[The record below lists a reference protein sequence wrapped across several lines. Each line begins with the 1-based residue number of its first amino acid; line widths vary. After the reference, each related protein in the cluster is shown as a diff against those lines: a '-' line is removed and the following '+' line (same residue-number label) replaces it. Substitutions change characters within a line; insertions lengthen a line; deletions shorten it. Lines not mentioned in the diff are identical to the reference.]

1 MNDKPHLSAT
11 QLESYVRCPEAYRR
25 SYVEREKLPP
35 GIALLKGKG
44 FHKGAETNMRQ
55 KLETH
60 VDLPADDIV
69 AASVA
74 AFETD
79 LRSGYAL
86 DMGETR
92 NHETVIGEA
101 KDGLATMAELHAKE
115 QAPDYQPVMVEEQIR
130 IELPGPRDLLAVIDL
145 ADDADRVTDFK
156 TGGKKK
162 SQDEADGSVQL
173 TVYAGAY
180 KVATGKLPS
189 EVRLDVAIQS
199 KTKTYRD
206 VVTSHREPAD
216 FQALANR
223 INVVSAAIDA
233 GLFPPTTA
241 GAWWCSAK
249 FCGYHATCPFVNP
262 RRRAGAQND

>member
-1 MNDKPHLSAT
+1 MSDRPHLSPT
-11 QLESYVRCPEAYRR
+11 QLESFVRCPEAYRR

-55 KLETH
+55 KLDSH
-60 VDLPADDIV
+60 VDLPASDIV
-69 AASVA
+69 AATVA

-79 LRSGYAL
+79 LRSGYVL
-86 DMGETR
+86 DSGETR
-92 NHETVIGEA
+92 SHERVIGEA
-101 KDGLATMAELHAKE
+101 KDGLAAMAELHATE
-115 QAPDYQPVMVEEQIR
+115 QAPDYQPVMVEKQVR

-145 ADDADRVTDFK
+145 ADDRDRVTDFK
-156 TGGKKK
+156 TGGKRK
-162 SQDEADGSVQL
+162 SQDEADASVQL

-180 KVATGKLPS
+180 KIATGNLPS
-189 EVRLDVAIQS
+189 EVRLDVAVQS
-199 KTKTYRD
+199 KTKTFRD
-206 VVTSHREPAD
+206 VVSSQREAAD

-223 INVVSAAIDA
+223 INVVSAAIDT
-233 GLFPPTTA
+233 GLFPPTTP
-241 GAWWCSAK
+241 GAWWCSAR